1 MPPFSG
7 SATALH
13 HAVGTWTLAG
23 PTTAGFSVGNLGRRV
38 GGTIPVTSAQVDVAE
53 DGSVAG
59 VSAVLNIDAI
69 ATGHARRDK
78 DLRKPALLDLA
89 NHPRLTFSGAE
100 VTPYEGGWRITG
112 LLTAKGTTR
121 GIILTATAQEQ
132 NDGTMR
138 VRATGQLDR
147 RHYGV
152 KAPRFLIGRLVD
164 LEIDAALQRR

>member
-78 DLRKPALLDLA
+78 DLRKPSLLDLA

-121 GIILTATAQEQ
+121 GITSPRPHRSRTTAPCGSGQPVSWIAGTTAS
-132 NDGTMR
+132 
-138 VRATGQLDR
+138 R
-147 RHYGV
+147 RHGS
-152 KAPRFLIGRLVD
+152 
-164 LEIDAALQRR
+164 